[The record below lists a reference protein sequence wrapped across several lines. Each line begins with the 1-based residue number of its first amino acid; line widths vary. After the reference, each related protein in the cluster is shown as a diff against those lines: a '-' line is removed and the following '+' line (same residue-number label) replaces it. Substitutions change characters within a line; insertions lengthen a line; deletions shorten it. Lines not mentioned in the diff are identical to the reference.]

1 MQNQAEATKKYL
13 DSMQTIDAML
23 KRLRTVKAK
32 TFATDPN
39 KVNWGHVGD
48 MRRIE
53 IELKEFSDM
62 LFNEGEFAA

>member
-13 DSMQTIDAML
+13 DSMQAIDAML

-32 TFATDPN
+32 TFATDLS

>member
-13 DSMQTIDAML
+13 DSMQAIDAML

-53 IELKEFSDM
+53 IELKQFSDM
-62 LFNEGEFAA
+62 LFNEGEYAA

>member
-13 DSMQTIDAML
+13 DSMQAIDAML

-32 TFATDPN
+32 TFATNPN

>member
-13 DSMQTIDAML
+13 DSMQAIDAML

-62 LFNEGEFAA
+62 LFNEGEYAA

>member
-13 DSMQTIDAML
+13 DSMQAIDAML

-53 IELKEFSDM
+53 IELKEFSDI

>member
-1 MQNQAEATKKYL
+1 MESQAQATKEYL
-13 DSMQTIDAML
+13 DSMTAIDAML

-53 IELKEFSDM
+53 IELKQFSDM
-62 LFNEGEFAA
+62 LFNEGEYAA

>member
-1 MQNQAEATKKYL
+1 MQNQAEATKIYL
-13 DSMQTIDAML
+13 DSLHAIDAML

>member
-13 DSMQTIDAML
+13 DSMQAIDAML

>member
-13 DSMQTIDAML
+13 DSMQAIDDML

>member
-1 MQNQAEATKKYL
+1 MQNQAEATQKYL
-13 DSMQTIDAML
+13 DSMQAIDAML

>member
-1 MQNQAEATKKYL
+1 MQNQAEATKKYI
-13 DSMQTIDAML
+13 DSMQAIDAML